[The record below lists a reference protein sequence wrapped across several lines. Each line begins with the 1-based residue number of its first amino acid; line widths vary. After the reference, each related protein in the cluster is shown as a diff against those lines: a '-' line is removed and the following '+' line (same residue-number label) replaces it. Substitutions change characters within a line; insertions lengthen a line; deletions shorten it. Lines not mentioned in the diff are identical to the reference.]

1 MAIRLEYVMAPETE
15 NVSLKSLDNMSS
27 SSFFWN
33 ICVGKFRS
41 LLVQTIMSV
50 ASSNTSLLV
59 AKLKELL
66 RSKNNHICWMFP

>member
-1 MAIRLEYVMAPETE
+1 MAPETE